1 MCREQPSSPGTSSP
15 TSVKATL
22 QQPTGQADKHAVPP
36 QWSLGDFSCGWV
48 RPSPASAFSMSS
60 QHASGI
66 CPATADGKTSH
77 AAIHPVVSSS
87 AQSAVSHSSAQQCS
101 KSAGQDTVQ
110 DAPPQFCIG
119 DFGMRKAVPSRVQT
133 PSMTSI
139 QHASGTGAKLPPQA
153 PASATIP
160 PSTHVSAKTAQTAH
174 TTVQMCTRPTAH
186 DKRSLANNVA
196 PKTSSQNGS
205 QMSTKPQIS
214 TKPSQRQI
222 AEEKASGTEQSA
234 PVNSQATSDIRTD
247 PTRQLASNQIS
258 LADDLPPLG
267 VLKQPEQPAAKKSTR
282 HSPIAHGASA
292 HTHASSKK
300 SASNKSADAANK
312 TSSTSLRAAH
322 PQVIAQATTKATS
335 APDNGSSAPVHG
347 TTAATKSARSVAT
360 DAALPTKHAT
370 AAANISTEA
379 AASSKSAT
387 ASGRA
392 AKAPTKDT
400 TSGVVSPTA
409 SVNGATAPVKGAT
422 TLIKGATAPVKRAT
436 APIKGATAPIKGA
449 TAPVKGATA
458 PIKGA
463 TAPIKDATAP
473 IKGATLKDAR
483 GARERNTQASALN
496 IASTSSGTP
505 ANAFTDAPAA
515 DTSSTSVNLPD
526 PNARPFYGSD
536 SSDDFQSASSDAAE
550 LRSSR
555 LSPYS
560 SPSQASTGSSYTTA
574 RSQTSSNSQA
584 SNHHSQLAGMT
595 SAAAAPAA
603 VSSSS
608 QGVKQASMARMQ
620 VPLPAAEQRHNANA
634 ERGQVT
640 QVGQHSSRPPV
651 RSQSAHVEPEQPAQA
666 ERRYRPQRV
675 HQYQPPSQAC
685 HLASAEPR
693 HYAQAERDHASRP
706 LDRVRLVTAEPGH
719 DAQAEHQSRTQ
730 GCKPTSRPYISP
742 QTVNIKPLKD
752 IPAECD
758 FMSSTHPGLGSGV
771 ELNDPSDQ
779 AGLEEP
785 VHSLDDALSNALQEL
800 LLTQDRQDFAL
811 SIQVGGSV
819 KSICFLHM
827 SQKIL
832 VISVLFSPLSSE
844 IRVDTQSWLPCFAYL
859 FKPCCAESQSAEQQ
873 SINS

>member
-1 MCREQPSSPGTSSP
+1 M
-15 TSVKATL
+15 
-22 QQPTGQADKHAVPP
+22 
-36 QWSLGDFSCGWV
+36 
-48 RPSPASAFSMSS
+48 
-60 QHASGI
+60 
-66 CPATADGKTSH
+66 
-77 AAIHPVVSSS
+77 
-87 AQSAVSHSSAQQCS
+87 
-101 KSAGQDTVQ
+101 
-110 DAPPQFCIG
+110 
-119 DFGMRKAVPSRVQT
+119 
-133 PSMTSI
+133 
-139 QHASGTGAKLPPQA
+139 
-153 PASATIP
+153 
-160 PSTHVSAKTAQTAH
+160 
-174 TTVQMCTRPTAH
+174 
-186 DKRSLANNVA
+186 
-196 PKTSSQNGS
+196 
-205 QMSTKPQIS
+205 
-214 TKPSQRQI
+214 
-222 AEEKASGTEQSA
+222 
-234 PVNSQATSDIRTD
+234 
-247 PTRQLASNQIS
+247 
-258 LADDLPPLG
+258 
-267 VLKQPEQPAAKKSTR
+267 
-282 HSPIAHGASA
+282 
-292 HTHASSKK
+292 
-300 SASNKSADAANK
+300 
-312 TSSTSLRAAH
+312 
-322 PQVIAQATTKATS
+322 
-335 APDNGSSAPVHG
+335 
-347 TTAATKSARSVAT
+347 
-360 DAALPTKHAT
+360 
-370 AAANISTEA
+370 
-379 AASSKSAT
+379 
-387 ASGRA
+387 
-392 AKAPTKDT
+392 
-400 TSGVVSPTA
+400 
-409 SVNGATAPVKGAT
+409 
-422 TLIKGATAPVKRAT
+422 
-436 APIKGATAPIKGA
+436 
-449 TAPVKGATA
+449 
-458 PIKGA
+458 
-463 TAPIKDATAP
+463 
-473 IKGATLKDAR
+473 
-483 GARERNTQASALN
+483 
-496 IASTSSGTP
+496 
-505 ANAFTDAPAA
+505 
-515 DTSSTSVNLPD
+515 PD

-536 SSDDFQSASSDAAE
+536 SSDDLQSASSDAAE

-634 ERGQVT
+634 ERGQVS

-771 ELNDPSDQ
+771 APNDPSDQ

-811 SIQVGGSV
+811 SIQVGGSM
-819 KSICFLHM
+819 KRICFLHM

-844 IRVDTQSWLPCFAYL
+844 IRMDTQSWLPCFAYL